1 MTDDLLLELHR
12 RGVQLR
18 LDGER
23 LDVLAPTGVLTDEL
37 REQLRSQRDH
47 LVGMLRTTAVAERP
61 ATIVTEPADRHEPFP
76 LTDIQHAYW
85 VGRSPTVE
93 LGGVATHFYVE
104 LERDGADVRRL
115 ADSLRQVIDRHD
127 MLRAVLRPDGTQ
139 HVLAEVPEYEIAVAD
154 LTGLPAD
161 EQDRRIAA
169 TRADMSSQLLDPY
182 RWPLFDIRASV
193 LPADRLRLH
202 VSLDLLIADAYSMY
216 LLFRDW
222 RQFCEDP
229 DWASEPLELS
239 FRDCVLAD
247 RRRRDGS
254 AYQRA
259 RDYWQA
265 RLADLPP
272 APALPLAIAPAQVDR
287 PVFVR
292 RRMSLPPAEWGAL
305 KDEARRRGLT
315 PSCVLAAA
323 FAEILRTWANQDRFT
338 LNLSLFNRPAAHPQI
353 AELIGDFTS
362 LTLLEVD
369 ATPDVPFGER
379 AQRLQRQLMRDLAHM
394 SYSGVQVQR
403 DRVRLNG
410 GGLNRGLGGGMP
422 VVFTSALAA
431 GPTEDATDGRSLFGG
446 TGYFGTFVYGISQT
460 PQVWLDHQ
468 VAEEQG
474 ALFVNWDAV
483 EALFP
488 AGLLDDMFA
497 AYCDVLDRLGHDP
510 RAWEQQQ
517 PLARL
522 PERQRAA
529 LAAANDT
536 DAPYPAATLPE
547 LVATQIRTRP
557 DDVAVIAGERR
568 VTYRELA
575 DDAYRLAGRLGEL
588 GVGSGELVAVILPRG
603 PEQAGAVLGITA
615 AGAAYLPIDPAW
627 PAARRRQLLDIG
639 RVRVVVSTAG
649 VGDCS
654 GRTVVTFSD
663 AEVRAAAP
671 VPPESGPAPADLAYV
686 IFTSGSTG
694 EPKGVMI
701 DHRAAANTIQD
712 LNDRFG
718 VRPGDAVLAL
728 SALTFDLSVYDLF
741 GLLAAGATV
750 VLPNEGGEH
759 DPDHWTDLI
768 VRHRITIWNSVPA
781 LMQAWLDRPW
791 PGGRA
796 PLRLVMLSGD
806 WIPVT
811 LPDAVRARCPDA
823 DVVGLGGATEASIW
837 SVFHRIGKVPAEWVR
852 IPYGRPLANQTMHV
866 VDARLADCPDWTVG
880 EICIGG
886 DGLARGYWGD
896 PDRSAERFVCRP
908 GTGVRLYRTG
918 DQGRRRPGGDIDI
931 LGRTDGQVK
940 INGYRIELGEIAS
953 TLLRLPGV
961 RDAAVAVDTNP
972 TTRRRQ
978 LVAYVVPDQGGQL
991 AWPPIVAAAAERREQ
1006 HAAADAAGLAGYGRM
1021 LRAINEIAVPVIA
1034 GALAGIGEFT
1044 VTGRQRASADG
1055 IARRIGLRPRPARL
1069 LVEWLALLDREGLLV
1084 ADSEPGVY
1092 RCPTP
1097 LSADELA
1104 ERVDRALAE
1113 LPGEGALGLFAGFF
1127 ANCARHQVDLL
1138 LGRANV
1144 LEFLVP
1150 DGTFAVA
1157 DALYGDNP
1165 MARLQ
1170 NAVVAEVARAVVR
1183 ARPTDRRLSVLEVGA
1198 GCGATSAAVLP
1209 ELPPDR
1215 TEYRFTDVSTYF
1227 TRRARSR
1234 LAAYPFV
1241 SDALFDIDR
1250 PPAEQ
1255 GVPDGSVDLVIAANV
1270 LHNAADLNQTLR
1282 GLHDALA
1289 PGGVLVAVENTVNEA
1304 FHLVTVG
1311 HYQDLG
1317 TYRDGRSL
1325 PLLDAARWQER
1336 FRVAGFTAAAAVPDG
1351 SVDAL
1356 GQHVLVAGRE
1366 VADEAQVAAG
1376 GVDPAGLRAAL
1387 AELLPAYLVP
1397 GQFRLLDR
1405 IPLSGNGKVD
1415 LSAVSAAA
1423 PDEPVERVEPRTDL
1437 ERQLLEA
1444 WREALAQTDVGTA
1457 DNFFELGGD
1466 SLHALQ
1472 IISRLRDNLG
1482 LNLTSDE
1489 GLQILFDGPTV
1500 AEMAVALRPWTG

>member
-12 RGVQLR
+12 RGIQLR

-23 LDVLAPTGVLTDEL
+23 LDVVAPTGALTDEL

-47 LVGMLRTTAVAERP
+47 LVGMLRTREAAEQP
-61 ATIVTEPADRHEPFP
+61 ATIATEPADRHQPFP

-104 LERDGADVRRL
+104 LERDGADAHRL
-115 ADSLRQVIDRHD
+115 TESLRQVIDRHD

-139 HVLAEVPEYEIAVAD
+139 QVLAEVPEYEIAVAD

-161 EQDRRIAA
+161 ERDRRIAA
-169 TRADMSSQLLDPY
+169 TRADMSGQLLDPY
-182 RWPLFDIRASV
+182 RWPLFDIRASF
-193 LPADRLRLH
+193 LPGDRLRLH

-222 RQFCEDP
+222 RRFCEDP

-247 RRRRDGS
+247 RRRREGPG
-254 AYQRA
+254 YQRA
-259 RDYWQA
+259 RDYWLA

-272 APALPLAIAPAQVDR
+272 APALPLAIAPTQVDR
-287 PVFVR
+287 PAFVR
-292 RRMSLPPAEWGAL
+292 RRMSLPRAEWGAL
-305 KDEARRRGLT
+305 KEEARRRGLT

-323 FAEILRTWANQDRFT
+323 FAEVLRMWANQDRFT
-338 LNLSLFNRPAAHPQI
+338 LNLSMFNRPAVHPQI
-353 AELIGDFTS
+353 ADLIGDFTS

-369 ATPDVPFGER
+369 ATPDVSFAER
-379 AQRLQRQLMRDLAHM
+379 AHRLQRQLMRDLAHL

-403 DRVRLNG
+403 ERVRLHG

-431 GPTEDATDGRSLFGG
+431 GPAEDATDGRSLFGG

-497 AYCDVLDRLGHDP
+497 AYCDVVDRLGRDP
-510 RAWEQQQ
+510 RAWDRQE
-517 PLARL
+517 PLARI
-522 PERQRAA
+522 PEHQRAA
-529 LAAANDT
+529 VAAANDT

-547 LVATQIRTRP
+547 LVATQVRTRP

-575 DDAYRLAGRLGEL
+575 DDAYRLAGRLSDL

-603 PEQAGAVLGITA
+603 PEQAAAVLGITA

-639 RVRVVVSTAG
+639 AVRVVVTTAG
-649 VGDCS
+649 AGDCS

-671 VPPESGPAPADLAYV
+671 APPESGPAPTDLAYV

-718 VRPGDAVLAL
+718 VGPGDAVLGL

-741 GLLAAGATV
+741 GMLAAGATV
-750 VLPNEGGEH
+750 VLPSEGREH
-759 DPDHWTDLI
+759 DPDHWSDLV
-768 VRHRITIWNSVPA
+768 VRQRVTIWNSVPA
-781 LMQAWLDRPW
+781 LMQAWLDGPW
-791 PGGRA
+791 PGGAA

-811 LPDAVRARCPDA
+811 LPDTVRARCPDA

-837 SVFHRIGKVPAEWVR
+837 SVFYRIGKVPPEWVR
-852 IPYGRPLANQTMHV
+852 IPYGRPLANQTMYV
-866 VDARLADCPDWTVG
+866 VDNRLADCPDWTVG

-896 PDRSAERFVCRP
+896 RERSAERFVSRP
-908 GTGVRLYRTG
+908 GTGERLYRTG
-918 DQGRRRPGGDIDI
+918 DQGRRRPDGDIDI
-931 LGRTDGQVK
+931 LGRTDDQVK

-972 TTRRRQ
+972 TTQRRQ
-978 LVAYVVPDQGGQL
+978 LVAYVVPDQGGRV
-991 AWPPIVAAAAERREQ
+991 AWPPLVAAAAERREQ
-1006 HAAADAAGLAGYGRM
+1006 GAAADAAGLAAYGRM
-1021 LRAINEIAVPVIA
+1021 LSALNETAVQVIVS
-1034 GALAGIGEFT
+1034 ALAGIGEFR
-1044 VTGRQRASADG
+1044 VAGQRASAEG
-1055 IARRIGLRPRPARL
+1055 IARRLGLRRRPARL
-1069 LVEWLALLDREGLLV
+1069 LVEWLALLERKGLLV
-1084 ADSEPGVY
+1084 ADSEPGLY
-1092 RCPTP
+1092 RCRTP
-1097 LSADELA
+1097 LSAGELA
-1104 ERVDRALAE
+1104 ERVDRALAS
-1113 LPGEGALGLFAGFF
+1113 LPCEGALGLFAGFF
-1127 ANCARHQVDLL
+1127 ASCARHQVDLL

-1170 NAVVAEVARAVVR
+1170 NAVVAEVAGSVAR
-1183 ARPTDRRLSVLEVGA
+1183 ARPADRRLSVLEVGA
-1198 GCGATSAAVLP
+1198 GCGATSAVVLP
-1209 ELPPDR
+1209 ELPADR
-1215 TEYRFTDVSTYF
+1215 TDYRFTDVSTYF

-1255 GVPDGSVDLVIAANV
+1255 GVPDGSVDLIVAANV
-1270 LHNAADLNQTLR
+1270 LHNAADLDRTLH

-1325 PLLDAARWQER
+1325 PLLDAATWLQRLR
-1336 FRVAGFTAAAAVPDG
+1336 AAGFTAAAAVPDG

-1366 VADEAQVAAG
+1366 VAADAHVPAG
-1376 GVDPAGLRAAL
+1376 DLDPAGLRAAL

-1415 LSAVSAAA
+1415 LSAVPAAA
-1423 PDEPVERVEPRTDL
+1423 PDEPAERVGPRTEL

-1444 WREALAQTDVGTA
+1444 WRDALARADVGTA

-1472 IISRLRDNLG
+1472 IITRLRDDLG
-1482 LNLTSDE
+1482 LTLTSDE
-1489 GLQILFDGPTV
+1489 GLQILFNGPTV